1 MHGVFDPTLYAI
13 IDLTP
18 DGPDIRIDEVRHAV
32 AGGVTLLQLRGK
44 GVSARRL
51 CMQARELVRQLR
63 PLGIP
68 LLVNDRADVARA
80 ALAQGVHLGQ
90 SDIPA
95 ALIRRAW
102 PEAIIGV
109 SIHNEDELDEAQNA
123 GASYLASGSLFH
135 TTTKLDAT
143 PLAEEMLQALV
154 ARSDRPLVAIG
165 GITVDN
171 AATAARLG
179 AAGIAVIGG
188 LWCASDVTDRA
199 SALRAA
205 FESGRG

>member
-1 MHGVFDPTLYAI
+1 MPGVLDPTLYAI
-13 IDLTP
+13 IDLTAG
-18 DGPDIRIDEVRHAV
+18 GPDVRIEEVFHAV

-44 GVSARRL
+44 GVPARRL
-51 CMQARELVRQLR
+51 WIQARTLVRQLR

-90 SDIPA
+90 SDVPA
-95 ALIRRAW
+95 AMIRRAW

-109 SIHNEDELDEAQNA
+109 SVHDELELDDAQSA
-123 GASYLASGSLFH
+123 GATYLASGSLFS
-135 TTTKLDAT
+135 TTTKHNAT
-143 PLAEEMLQALV
+143 SLSGEMLQRLV
-154 ARSDRPLVAIG
+154 ARSDRPIVAIG
-165 GITVDN
+165 GITMEN

-179 AAGIAVIGG
+179 AAGIAVISG
-188 LWCASDVTDRA
+188 LWNAPDVAERA
-199 SALRAA
+199 RALRGA